1 MPVFCVDIDIRSHN
15 FFQYCL
21 YGKSDLAG
29 LLMRSGVVVST
40 STVRKGVALAGI
52 KGDGFVQPGTPAAA
66 RPLFLKTKGAHH
78 RATI

>member
-1 MPVFCVDIDIRSHN
+1 
-15 FFQYCL
+15 
-21 YGKSDLAG
+21 
-29 LLMRSGVVVST
+29 MRSGVVVST